1 MRVRLPCLKNIN
13 LGQFQ
18 GIQVKSTLSKA
29 LNPLKVRGDIQQM
42 TRISTK
48 KISYWCL
55 YICCSSKSD

>member
-18 GIQVKSTLSKA
+18 GKQVKSTLSKA

-48 KISYWCL
+48 KDKLLVFIDL
-55 YICCSSKSD
+55 LQLKI